1 MIEFANRA
9 LPLRCVEENTMPTRS
24 REEVLAYA
32 EGVYKLMR
40 ARKHLENRGA
50 ERACIQL
57 LESVIKKTEQEFFKP
72 TISALPIGAPGV
84 DFRKRPKR
92 TASTRLRAEQ

>member
-1 MIEFANRA
+1 MITFANSA
-9 LPLRCVEENTMPTRS
+9 LPLRCVEENAMPTRS
-24 REEVLAYA
+24 REEVLVYA

-57 LESVIKKTEQEFFKP
+57 LESVIKKTEREFFKP
-72 TISALPIGAPGV
+72 TISALPTGAPGA
-84 DFRKRPKR
+84 DSKKR
-92 TASTRLRAEQ
+92 TKRAASTRLLSEY

>member
-1 MIEFANRA
+1 VPFLCA
-9 LPLRCVEENTMPTRS
+9 CVEEKAMPTRS

-57 LESVIKKTEQEFFKP
+57 LETVIKKTEREFFNP
-72 TISALPIGAPGV
+72 AVSALSMGGPDAYS
-84 DFRKRPKR
+84 KKR
-92 TASTRLRAEQ
+92 TKVS

>member
-1 MIEFANRA
+1 
-9 LPLRCVEENTMPTRS
+9 MPRRS

-40 ARKHLENRGA
+40 AHKHLENRGA

-57 LESVIKKTEQEFFKP
+57 LESVIKKREREFFKP

-84 DFRKRPKR
+84 DSKKR
-92 TASTRLRAEQ
+92 TKRAASTRLLSE

>member
-1 MIEFANRA
+1 MIKFANRA
-9 LPLRCVEENTMPTRS
+9 LPLRCVEENSMPTRS

-57 LESVIKKTEQEFFKP
+57 LKSVIKKTERDFFKL
-72 TISALPIGAPGV
+72 TISALPIGTPGV
-84 DFRKRPKR
+84 DSKKR
-92 TASTRLRAEQ
+92 TKRAASTRLRAEQ

>member
-1 MIEFANRA
+1 
-9 LPLRCVEENTMPTRS
+9 MPTRS

-50 ERACIQL
+50 ERDCINL
-57 LESVIKKTEQEFFKP
+57 LESVIKQTEREFFKR

-84 DFRKRPKR
+84 DSKKR
-92 TASTRLRAEQ
+92 TKRVGSTRLPSEH

>member
-1 MIEFANRA
+1 
-9 LPLRCVEENTMPTRS
+9 MPTRS

-50 ERACIQL
+50 ERACIRL
-57 LESVIKKTEQEFFKP
+57 LEGVIKRTEREFFKP
-72 TISALPIGAPGV
+72 TISAIPSGASGV
-84 DFRKRPKR
+84 DSKKR
-92 TASTRLRAEQ
+92 TKRAPSTRL